1 MYSLEG
7 QCDFYPV
14 DGCLYV
20 KNYNHGFCRLSLTYF
35 FRLLLRAHVF
45 HASKRR
51 EDKVNFSQWPHP
63 KL

>member
-51 EDKVNFSQWPHP
+51 EDKVNF
-63 KL
+63 